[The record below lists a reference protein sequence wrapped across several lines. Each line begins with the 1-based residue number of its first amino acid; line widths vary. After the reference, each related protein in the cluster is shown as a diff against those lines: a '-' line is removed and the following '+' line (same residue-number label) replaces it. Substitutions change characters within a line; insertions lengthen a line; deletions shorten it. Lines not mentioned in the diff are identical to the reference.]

1 MALAYAAY
9 VRLLPRLW
17 QEMLME
23 HVGIIK
29 WAHHKIMWPSQ
40 GFARRA
46 VIFFDITARTRWH
59 IGTRD
64 TNYTNVL
71 FTLKAGEVLESMGG
85 HVPDCVCR
93 LDKHLI

>member
-1 MALAYAAY
+1 MALVYAAY
-9 VRLLPRLW
+9 ARLLPRLW

-23 HVGIIK
+23 HVDIMK

-46 VIFFDITARTRWH
+46 VIFLDITARTRWH
-59 IGTRD
+59 IGTMD

-71 FTLKAGEVLESMGG
+71 FTLKAGEVLESISW
-85 HVPDCVCR
+85 HVPDCVRC

>member
-1 MALAYAAY
+1 MALVYAAY
-9 VRLLPRLW
+9 ARLLPRLW

-23 HVGIIK
+23 HVGIMK

-40 GFARRA
+40 GSGRRA
-46 VIFFDITARTRWH
+46 DIFFLYHCKNKVTHWH
-59 IGTRD
+59 QD
-64 TNYTNVL
+64 YNYTNIL

-85 HVPDCVCR
+85 HVPDCVPR